1 MVNFSI
7 SSIFSE
13 NSVFISIIAILIIKR
28 WFFWILKLGLGVATN
43 FTQENI
49 EVKIILMC
57 HLFASIFRWFAM
69 VFLLYPITLGSIQ
82 LL

>member
-13 NSVFISIIAILIIKR
+13 NSVFISIIAILNIKR

-43 FTQENI
+43 STQENI
-49 EVKIILMC
+49 EV
-57 HLFASIFRWFAM
+57 
-69 VFLLYPITLGSIQ
+69 
-82 LL
+82 